1 MTNWPEFN
9 RTEQFML
16 LENGN
21 RVYRAIIT
29 EEQYNQARAAIAVM
43 RWRPIETAPKDGTEI
58 LAYLITSCESIVY
71 MDIILWSAVGADKD
85 CGWLTCHGVEVYSTP
100 IRWMPLPPQPTGDL

>member
-29 EEQYNQARAAIAVM
+29 EEQYNQACAAIA
-43 RWRPIETAPKDGTEI
+43 WRQKAREI
-58 LAYLITSCESIVY
+58 YPNI
-71 MDIILWSAVGADKD
+71 ADYID
-85 CGWLTCHGVEVYSTP
+85 ERLV
-100 IRWMPLPPQPTGDL
+100 PPQPTGEL